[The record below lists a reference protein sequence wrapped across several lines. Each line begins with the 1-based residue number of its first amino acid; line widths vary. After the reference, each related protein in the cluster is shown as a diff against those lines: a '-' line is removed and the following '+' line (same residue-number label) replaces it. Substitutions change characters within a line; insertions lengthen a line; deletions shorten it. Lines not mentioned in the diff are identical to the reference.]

1 MKYGN
6 VPICGDIC
14 VGSLEENIQLEI
26 HLILIEG
33 LTCARRYVQALYT
46 ISFNHHRT

>member
-6 VPICGDIC
+6 VPICGDIS
-14 VGSLEENIQLEI
+14 VGSLEGNNQLEN

-33 LTCARRYVQALYT
+33 LTCARGYAKAGFTY
-46 ISFNHHRT
+46 